1 VFDFQI
7 KHFPEPIKIEILD
20 KDPLKSDLIAE
31 ATLSIDS
38 LIKKGGVFEWFKVSF
53 KDESAGQLQLQT
65 KWVEAG

>member
-65 KWVEAG
+65 

>member
-1 VFDFQI
+1 MFDFQI

-65 KWVEAG
+65 